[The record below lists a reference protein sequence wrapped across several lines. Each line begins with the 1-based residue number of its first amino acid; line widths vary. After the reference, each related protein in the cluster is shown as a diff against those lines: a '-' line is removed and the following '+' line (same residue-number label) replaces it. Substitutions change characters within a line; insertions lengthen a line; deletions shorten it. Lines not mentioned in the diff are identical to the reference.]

1 MFAALRHGQLVELE
15 TEIGSIYVRPDT
27 WERLYMVWTFRHFRT
42 LPRQVLSRRRQAAIE
57 GLCRTAVVT
66 PEEGLR
72 AGSIIGRIEN
82 VPVMAGLCRT
92 VANVSTTALVAAAP
106 VSAGP
111 TNSDEYARL
120 VNETEKAVE
129 TPAAVNARS
138 RQALSSAEPKP
149 TAAKANPALEERG
162 TTWLAWVFAGI
173 AISAAIALGP
183 GRSHLSSAG
192 QQSPL
197 PNSVAIPAPSRPAP
211 ARSLEATAKDRPAAI
226 APVIRPEPM
235 PQVVAAG
242 GWVIPLLPLPKEDPH
257 APAARAIGPAARSTA
272 VPATRANLRPP
283 SEVAD
288 PALVPAASP
297 SLANI
302 VERLGAPE
310 GRLVRPDYPPGR
322 ISGSVVLQ
330 AIVEPDGRVQR
341 VNVVSGNRTLAKAAA
356 TAVKSW
362 RYQPYELN
370 GAPVPFQTRIM
381 FHFTGGEVI
390 SITFPAS

>member
-42 LPRQVLSRRRQAAIE
+42 LPRQVLSRRQQAAIE

-66 PEEGLR
+66 PEEGLH

-92 VANVSTTALVAAAP
+92 VASVSSTALVAAVP

-111 TNSDEYARL
+111 TNSDEYARV
-120 VNETEKAVE
+120 VNEAKGAVE
-129 TPAAVNARS
+129 TPAPVNGRS
-138 RQALSSAEPKP
+138 RQPLSTTELSPEAP
-149 TAAKANPALEERG
+149 KANLPLEERG

-173 AISAAIALGP
+173 AICAAILLGP

-192 QQSPL
+192 QGTPL
-197 PNSVAIPAPSRPAP
+197 PNSIATAAPSRPAP
-211 ARSLEATAKDRPAAI
+211 AKSLEATAKDSRVAI
-226 APVIRPEPM
+226 ATVIRPEPTL
-235 PQVVAAG
+235 QAGDAAE
-242 GWVIPLLPLPKEDPH
+242 WMIPLLPLPKEEPH
-257 APAARAIGPAARSTA
+257 ALAPHAIGPIAGSTA
-272 VPATRANLRPP
+272 VPTRANFRPA
-283 SEVAD
+283 SEAANH
-288 PALVPAASP
+288 ALAPAASP
-297 SLANI
+297 SLSNI

-330 AIVEPDGRVQR
+330 AIVQTDGRVQR

-356 TAVKSW
+356 TAMKSW

-370 GAPVPFQTRIM
+370 GTPVPFQTRVM
-381 FHFTGGEVI
+381 FRFTAGEVI

>member
-72 AGSIIGRIEN
+72 AGSIIGTIEN
-82 VPVMAGLCRT
+82 VPVMAELCRT
-92 VANVSTTALVAAAP
+92 VANVSATALVAAAP

-111 TNSDEYARL
+111 TNCDEYARV
-120 VNETEKAVE
+120 VNEAKGAVE
-129 TPAAVNARS
+129 TPAPVNARS

-149 TAAKANPALEERG
+149 AAPKANPPLEERG

-173 AISAAIALGP
+173 AISAAILLGP
-183 GRSHLSSAG
+183 GRSHPSSAG
-192 QQSPL
+192 QGTPL
-197 PNSVAIPAPSRPAP
+197 PNSIAMAAPSRPAP
-211 ARSLEATAKDRPAAI
+211 AKPLEATAKDSRVAI
-226 APVIRPEPM
+226 AAVIRPEPKLQ
-235 PQVVAAG
+235 PGDAAD
-242 GWVIPLLPLPKEDPH
+242 WMIPLLSLPKEDSHALAPH
-257 APAARAIGPAARSTA
+257 TIGLAAGSTA
-272 VPATRANLRPP
+272 VPTRASSRPA
-283 SEVAD
+283 SEAAN
-288 PALVPAASP
+288 PALTPAASP
-297 SLANI
+297 SLSNI

-330 AIVEPDGRVQR
+330 AIVQTDGRVQR
-341 VNVVSGNRTLAKAAA
+341 VNVVSGNRTLAKAAV

-370 GAPVPFQTRIM
+370 GTPVPFQTRVM
-381 FHFTGGEVI
+381 FRFTAGEVI